1 MRAYVNAAILSCSG
15 AEIVPDG
22 VMLIDGQKIEAVGQ
36 RGSLGIPT
44 GAETVDLAGATLMP
58 GLINTHDHLGHGD
71 PYDPLLDYP
80 TYKRTRLG
88 LAAPYRH
95 TFAARYGRQEL
106 MDGVTTIRI
115 AGERDF
121 GDLAYREAFDRGLLP
136 GPRIIPSGPA
146 LCTELSHGKVCSV
159 IVNGADQVR
168 AQVRTNIAA
177 GAETIKLFVSG
188 GRTLGVPYHL
198 TTSFLTR
205 DEIHAAIEEAHKFN
219 VKVIAH
225 LNGGIGVDWGVEAGL
240 DSVEHGFELSDHE
253 LDLVVRSRTPVSL
266 SLLWHFTPSY
276 RQHLGDQTESVRR
289 TVRRLY
295 DAGVR
300 LTVGSDA
307 CHSQNG
313 IAKQLEL
320 LVRFGIPPMDA
331 ISAATRTAAEAC
343 GVDGSRGTLE
353 AGKDADV
360 IAVDGDPLADITA
373 IQRIRMVLRLG
384 IVMVA
389 PGEMAAVAR

>member
-1 MRAYVNAAILSCSG
+1 MKAYVNARILDCTG
-15 AEIVPDG
+15 APMVANG
-22 VMLIDGQKIEAVGQ
+22 VLLIDGEKIAAVGPSD
-36 RGSLGIPT
+36 RVPT
-44 GAETVDLAGATLMP
+44 PPDAEVHDMKGQTLMP

-88 LAAPYRH
+88 LGAPYRH
-95 TFAARYGRQEL
+95 TFAVKYGRQEL
-106 MDGVTTIRI
+106 RDGVTTIRI

-121 GDLAYREAFDRGLLP
+121 GDLAYKDAFDRGMLP
-136 GPRIIPSGPA
+136 GPGIIPSGPA

-168 AQVRTNIAA
+168 SQVRTNIAA
-177 GAETIKLFVSG
+177 GAQTIKLFVSG

-205 DEIHAAIEEAHKFN
+205 EEIHAAIEEAHKFD

-225 LNGGIGVDWGVEAGL
+225 LNGGIGVDWGLEAGL
-240 DSVEHGFELSDHE
+240 DGIEHGFELSDHE
-253 LDLVVRSRTPVSL
+253 LELVVKARTPVSL

-276 RQHLGDQTESVRR
+276 QQNLGDQSENVRK

-307 CHSQNG
+307 CHSQHG

-331 ISAATRTAAEAC
+331 IYTATKTAAEAC
-343 GVDGSRGTLE
+343 GIDGSRGTLE
-353 AGKDADV
+353 AGKDADL

-373 IQRIRMVLRLG
+373 IQDVRMVMKHGRVYADL
-384 IVMVA
+384 
-389 PGEMAAVAR
+389 